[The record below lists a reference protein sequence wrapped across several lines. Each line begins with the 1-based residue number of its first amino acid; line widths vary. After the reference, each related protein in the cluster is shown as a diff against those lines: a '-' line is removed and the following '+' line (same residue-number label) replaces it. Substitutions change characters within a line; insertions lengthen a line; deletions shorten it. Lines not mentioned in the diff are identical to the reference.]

1 MFCSSGYR
9 NILCLTQN
17 GEYKRIFLNERIYKD
32 EVEFSSIDC
41 KGPRFVGSPR
51 RRRNEL
57 YVEGLFMVNR
67 DSFPVARLQTDE
79 CPVQVKDFDVSA
91 EGKTVVCEKA
101 NNGNVKIFDE
111 DGQLLRHRNVASL
124 VGGVCFTQESHIMAT
139 VPKRKEIFQLNG
151 EDLQTS
157 QVWSSLIPYGVIWRK
172 VAGIYWCVHNE
183 LIECHCIKIDG
194 DQVNILESVSSL
206 NLDSGLRFPSITSET
221 NKEIFSNELI
231 NKLKYRGGDGDGG
244 GRRRGKSGEIIGKGR
259 LKVRCGNYIAE
270 INNSGIDEISVRRLP
285 YRTAMV
291 PFSIPAFEEPVDYD
305 LRDIRDRN
313 SKLIKL
319 DENVSVLMFRESVTL
334 IRTTTTTTVDIL
346 QHEQQQRTQLD
357 ICRWTEECFIVAFGR
372 EMRVFDRDLRR
383 LKTIRTEKYYNRIY
397 KYNDNQL
404 VCGGHDIRDITQEER
419 HKKYERRWENNKDYY
434 LCKGLDIFDTYYVD
448 VVDFEDGKCKDEV
461 CGGKM
466 RRWGRFEGD
475 EGVLDGV
482 GVTSFG
488 DVVVVRRKMK
498 KEFGIWGVYCF
509 VEWFREKSLVRRI
522 RIKEIFIGLECYI
535 SRPRL
540 TIIGECV
547 YITDTRNNIYEIPGH
562 IEEETSED
570 DEILRLKDNPKYS
583 LLRGEDNEVSE
594 VLGLDVSDNS
604 LMVFGIIPGRQSFAF
619 FYFDK

>member
-1 MFCSSGYR
+1 M
-9 NILCLTQN
+9 CLIT
-17 GEYKRIFLNERIYKD
+17 E
-32 EVEFSSIDC
+32 
-41 KGPRFVGSPR
+41 
-51 RRRNEL
+51 
-57 YVEGLFMVNR
+57 
-67 DSFPVARLQTDE
+67 
-79 CPVQVKDFDVSA
+79 
-91 EGKTVVCEKA
+91 
-101 NNGNVKIFDE
+101 
-111 DGQLLRHRNVASL
+111 
-124 VGGVCFTQESHIMAT
+124 
-139 VPKRKEIFQLNG
+139 
-151 EDLQTS
+151 
-157 QVWSSLIPYGVIWRK
+157 
-172 VAGIYWCVHNE
+172 
-183 LIECHCIKIDG
+183 KIDG
-194 DQVNILESVSSL
+194 DQVNILESVSLL

-231 NKLKYRGGDGDGG
+231 NKLEYRGGDGDGG

-259 LKVRCGNYIAE
+259 LKVRCSNYLAE
-270 INNSGIDEISVRRLP
+270 INYSGIDEISVWRLP

-305 LRDIRDRN
+305 YWDIRDRN

-346 QHEQQQRTQLD
+346 QHEQQQRPPLD

-372 EMRVFDRDLRR
+372 EMRVFNRDLHR

-404 VCGGHDIRDITQEER
+404 VCGGHYIRDITQEER
-419 HKKYERRWENNKDYY
+419 HEEYQRKWRNNKDYY
-434 LCKGLDIFDTYYVD
+434 FCNDLDIFDLYYVD
-448 VVDFEDGKCKDEV
+448 VVDIKDGKCKDEV
-461 CGGKM
+461 CRGKM
-466 RRWGRFEGD
+466 RRLGRLEGD
-475 EGVLDGV
+475 EGVDGV

-488 DVVVVRRKMK
+488 DVVVLRREM
-498 KEFGIWGVYCF
+498 EVEEESGDWEVLCF

-522 RIKEIFIGLECYI
+522 RIEGGRFYGREYYI
-535 SRPRL
+535 ARPRL

-547 YITDTRNNIYEIPGH
+547 YITEIMNNIYEIPGH

-570 DEILRLKDNPKYS
+570 YEILGLKDNPKYL
-583 LLRGEDNEVSE
+583 LLRRDDNEVFA